1 MGQSS
6 AYDTSVTPDARVQ
19 WKWLWRSFHFTHN
32 TLVICFHD
40 LPSIP
45 SGRALCADLF
55 TRMSH
60 GYLPARRLPEES
72 AGTQQQTF
80 PSSLEWD
87 SLPENSFGATE
98 NHPS

>member
-1 MGQSS
+1 
-6 AYDTSVTPDARVQ
+6 
-19 WKWLWRSFHFTHN
+19 
-32 TLVICFHD
+32 
-40 LPSIP
+40 
-45 SGRALCADLF
+45 
-55 TRMSH
+55 MSH

-98 NHPS
+98 NHPSYLKDAILPTHRIRAEVHIFMLHSAIIKYFSVPI